1 MLAGI
6 ASDPAQRGFNER
18 DTDNHGGQAHHGAEP
33 HNDEGVAH
41 REREQDGA
49 AAHVP
54 HRPARSLGRG
64 PARRVGCS
72 HAGSCRSSDV
82 GVQAPQC
89 QGNHTVHAPAAPMV
103 VSFAPLARPPG
114 FWADNERLDMRIV
127 VAEDQLLLR
136 EGLVRLLEA
145 HDVEVVAAVGDSR
158 EILPAIAEHRP
169 DLALLDIRLPPTL
182 TDEGLVAARAI
193 RLQYPGHPVLMLSQY
208 VEQLYV
214 DELLADAR
222 GGVGYLLKDRVF
234 DGAQFVA
241 DLVAVAGGG
250 TVLDPDVVAR
260 LLQRR
265 RHQDQLSR
273 LSPRELEALALIA
286 EGDSN
291 AQVAAKMVVTEKS
304 VSNHINSLLAKLDLP
319 QSADTSRRVLAVL
332 TYLRS

>member
-1 MLAGI
+1 
-6 ASDPAQRGFNER
+6 
-18 DTDNHGGQAHHGAEP
+18 
-33 HNDEGVAH
+33 
-41 REREQDGA
+41 
-49 AAHVP
+49 
-54 HRPARSLGRG
+54 
-64 PARRVGCS
+64 
-72 HAGSCRSSDV
+72 
-82 GVQAPQC
+82 
-89 QGNHTVHAPAAPMV
+89 MV

-114 FWADNERLDMRIV
+114 FWAHNERLDMRIV

-145 HDVEVVAAVGDSR
+145 HDVEVVAAVGDRR
-158 EILPAIAEHRP
+158 EILPAIAEHKP

-182 TDEGLVAARAI
+182 TDEGLVAARVI